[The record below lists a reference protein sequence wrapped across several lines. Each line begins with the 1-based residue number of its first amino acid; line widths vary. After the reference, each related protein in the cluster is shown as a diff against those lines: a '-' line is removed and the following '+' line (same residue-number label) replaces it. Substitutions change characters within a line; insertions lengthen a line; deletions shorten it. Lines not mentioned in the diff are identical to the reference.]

1 MCPLTCRSCDPM
13 TQTTTA
19 YITATEATDDT
30 GLGQIREVKVIYNN
44 GRESERE
51 EIVADIENIEI
62 PQEDATVLS
71 AVLNINIEHMEWDES
86 FLDEDNIMFQ
96 ILKGMNPKHIF

>member
-1 MCPLTCRSCDPM
+1 MCPLTCRSCDPI

-19 YITATEATDDT
+19 YITATEAS
-30 GLGQIREVKVIYNN
+30 LGQIREVKVIYNN

-96 ILKGMNPKHIF
+96 ILKGMNPKHIL